1 MTIEKDKKTER
12 DFFSGEYSFTGKH
25 GKFVKDLTSSLVE
38 KTTYR
43 KDIKIFENNYK
54 IYIVAP
60 MVGFLYKEKAV
71 KEYSEKV
78 AKISEG
84 QIIRYADRAQEV
96 MKLILLLD
104 KEYEADEQKRID
116 KAFRCFCEDEN
127 DFRLFEAYMRGGIE
141 VMHEKI
147 IGEEVDPFKITERL
161 VEFLKEF
168 QEMFNDK
175 VKDNEIFELCEA
187 FKRSK
192 SKKKNKIE
200 SLNEF

>member
-1 MTIEKDKKTER
+1 MMIEKDKKTER

-25 GKFVKDLTSSLVE
+25 GKFVKDLTASLVE
-38 KTTYR
+38 KTTYP
-43 KDIKIFENNYK
+43 KDIKIFEKNYK
-54 IYIVAP
+54 IYIIAP
-60 MVGFLYKEKAV
+60 MIGFLYQQKADKEP
-71 KEYSEKV
+71 SENG

-104 KEYEADEQKRID
+104 KNYEPDEQKRID
-116 KAFRCFCEDEN
+116 KAFRHFCDDEN

-141 VMHEKI
+141 VMHKKI

-161 VEFLKEF
+161 VEFLQDF

-192 SKKKNKIE
+192 STK
-200 SLNEF
+200 